1 MELQPAPSDQSEAA
15 AFHSPQ
21 KLFTIFSPNFHN
33 KFSIKSCQT
42 FCLNILSKSA
52 GILTNVL
59 KITTNYLH
67 KTPTQL
73 PPYDFLG
80 KCCLSLFHKIC
91 QQKLPIYLEKTKP
104 TRIDKKSQETFNL
117 IFASRHFRT
126 SQQSHHK
133 FSPQRGVVLAKCHP
147 NVFQKMIN

>member
-33 KFSIKSCQT
+33 KFSIKSCQS
-42 FCLNILSKSA
+42 FCLNILSKSSR
-52 GILTNVL
+52 ILTNVV
-59 KITTNYLH
+59 KITTGYLH
-67 KTPTQL
+67 KTPTIL
-73 PPYDFLG
+73 SPCDFLG
-80 KCCLSLFHKIC
+80 KCYPSLSIRSVNKS
-91 QQKLPIYLEKTKP
+91 LPIYLEKTKP

-133 FSPQRGVVLAKCHP
+133 FSPQRGVVLAKCHT